1 MKKLLLL
8 LLIAPVLG
16 FGQSQ
21 YRLESHTETRIGS
34 NWKRIRD
41 YDENGNLIY
50 YLFKNFDE
58 DSQTFIN
65 AIKYNYIYDNNNLR
79 IESSQSKWEN
89 ESWVG
94 VRKNELEYINGVPIT
109 NIQSA
114 WENGSWVYD
123 LKYVYVYDANV
134 SDQRLSIERLRWSN
148 DTWVENNKTEYEYDT
163 NGNETI
169 QKYFTYSENTQSYSL
184 KHYYE
189 KTYNENNEKIE
200 EILHTN
206 CSNSCSRVSS
216 KREYYYDNGNLTK
229 QSYYGWENGL
239 VLMNEYEYEYDI
251 NGNRTRNLRSV
262 VENGVL
268 VPERLN
274 LYQFD
279 NYGNEIL
286 RDQTAYSTTTN
297 TIRFTQI
304 IEWEYD
310 QNFLL
315 SYSIDMDW
323 LIGDYESYE
332 YKTEYTTQSETE
344 TDLVR
349 VGITSEYDSVS
360 DEWNILTGEQFNSY
374 YNYAKLSSLSTKT
387 SQLNDVTIYP
397 NPTTSIV
404 TLQGGKQYDI
414 EVYNLQGKKVMEI
427 TGNTIDMSHLSSA
440 TYIVKALDKVENE
453 EVSYKVVKN

>member
-21 YRLESHTETRIGS
+21 YRLESHTETQMGNNR
-34 NWKRIRD
+34 KFIRD
-41 YDENGNLIY
+41 YDENDNLIN

-65 AIKYNYIYDNNNLR
+65 EIKYNYIYDNNNLR
-79 IESSQSKWEN
+79 IEYSQSKWEN

-94 VRKNELEYINGVPIT
+94 VRKNEFEYINGVIST

-123 LKYVYVYDANV
+123 SKYVCVYDANV

-169 QKYFTYSENTQSYSL
+169 QKYFTYSENTQSYLLS
-184 KHYYE
+184 HYYE

-200 EILHTN
+200 EVVYSN
-206 CSNSCSRVSS
+206 CLNSCYLSS

-229 QSYYGWENGL
+229 HNYYGWENGL
-239 VLMNEYEYEYDI
+239 VLKTEYEYEYDI

-268 VPERLN
+268 VPADLF
-274 LYQFD
+274 LHQFD
-279 NYGNEIL
+279 DYGNEIL
-286 RDQTAYSTTTN
+286 RNRTAYSTTTN

-360 DEWNILTGEQFNSY
+360 DEWNILTSEQFNSY

-387 SQLNDVTIYP
+387 SQLNDITIYP

-414 EVYNLQGKKVMEI
+414 EVYNLQGRKVMAL

>member
-21 YRLESHTETRIGS
+21 YRLESHTETQMGNNR
-34 NWKRIRD
+34 KFIRD

-50 YLFKNFDE
+50 YVFKNFDE

-65 AIKYNYIYDNNNLR
+65 ANKYNYIYDNNNLR

-94 VRKNELEYINGVPIT
+94 LQKNELEYINGVIST
-109 NIQSA
+109 NTQSA
-114 WENGSWVYD
+114 WEDGLWVYD
-123 LKYVYVYDANV
+123 LKSVYVYDTNV

-169 QKYFTYSENTQSYSL
+169 QKYFTYSENTQSYLLS
-184 KHYYE
+184 HYYE

-200 EILHTN
+200 EVVYSN
-206 CSNSCSRVSS
+206 CLNSCYLSS

-229 QSYYGWENGL
+229 HNYYGWENGL
-239 VLMNEYEYEYDI
+239 VLKTEYEYEYDI

-268 VPERLN
+268 VPADLF
-274 LYQFD
+274 LHQFD
-279 NYGNEIL
+279 DYGNEIL

-360 DEWNILTGEQFNSY
+360 DEWNILTSEQFNSY

-387 SQLNDVTIYP
+387 SQLNDITIYP

-414 EVYNLQGKKVMEI
+414 EVYNLQGRKVMAL

>member
-16 FGQSQ
+16 FGQAQ

-123 LKYVYVYDANV
+123 SKYVCVYDANV

>member
-1 MKKLLLL
+1 MKKLFLI

-21 YRLESHTETRIGS
+21 YRLESHTETQMGNNR
-34 NWKRIRD
+34 KFIRD
-41 YDENGNLIY
+41 YDENDNLIN

-65 AIKYNYIYDNNNLR
+65 EIKYNYIYDNNNLR
-79 IESSQSKWEN
+79 IEYSQSKWEN

-94 VRKNELEYINGVPIT
+94 VRKNEFEYINGVIST

-123 LKYVYVYDANV
+123 SKYVCVYDANV

-169 QKYFTYSENTQSYSL
+169 QKYFTYSENTQSYLLS
-184 KHYYE
+184 HYYE

-200 EILHTN
+200 EVVYAN
-206 CSNSCSRVSS
+206 CLNSCYLSS
-216 KREYYYDNGNLTK
+216 KTEYYYDNGNLIK
-229 QSYYGWENGL
+229 HSYYGRENGW
-239 VLMNEYEYEYDI
+239 VLKTEYEYEYDI

-360 DEWNILTGEQFNSY
+360 DEWNILTSEQFNSY

-387 SQLNDVTIYP
+387 SQLNDITIYP

-414 EVYNLQGKKVMEI
+414 EVYTLQGKKVMAL

-440 TYIVKALDKVENE
+440 TYIVKALDKVDNE

>member
-1 MKKLLLL
+1 MKRLLLL
-8 LLIAPVLG
+8 LLIVPVLG

-34 NWKRIRD
+34 NWKLIKD

-65 AIKYNYIYDNNNLR
+65 ANEYNYIYDNNNLR

-114 WENGSWVYD
+114 WENGSWVND

-184 KHYYE
+184 NHYYE
-189 KTYNENNEKIE
+189 KTYNEKNEKIE

-262 VENGVL
+262 VENGGL

-387 SQLNDVTIYP
+387 SQLNDITIYP

-414 EVYNLQGKKVMEI
+414 EVYNLQGKKVMAL

-440 TYIVKALDKVENE
+440 TYIVKALDKLGNE

>member
-1 MKKLLLL
+1 MKRLLLL
-8 LLIAPVLG
+8 LLIVPVLG

-21 YRLESHTETRIGS
+21 YRLESLTETRIGS

-65 AIKYNYIYDNNNLR
+65 ANEYNYIYDNNNLR

-360 DEWNILTGEQFNSY
+360 NEWNILTGEQFNSY

-387 SQLNDVTIYP
+387 SQLNDITIYP

-414 EVYNLQGKKVMEI
+414 EVYNLQGKKVMAL

-440 TYIVKALDKVENE
+440 TYIVIALDKVENE